1 MKSIWSVIIPATI
14 LMYACGGNGTK
25 AGGDQQGSDTSA
37 AFQPATPSGTV
48 AVAFPADADTTRISI
63 HFEADGQSSD
73 KTFELP
79 LARDVAEQDLYR
91 AVWDKPNS
99 VYIGVLKS
107 DHSTRYYHA
116 SVDNGTAKINQV
128 GTPPEAI
135 WHYAEEKAGLGTISL
150 DMKAVDSY
158 EQQLQSGTI
167 IADLIVKK
175 LPVSTPDSVKI
186 YAEYGGANKTIGM
199 VVPAEATTG
208 IVHSASHPEQAFLVQ
223 IMNKK
228 YTNLVEIK
236 VENGHLKINTL
247 R

>member
-1 MKSIWSVIIPATI
+1 MKSIWSFILPATV
-14 LMYACGGNGTK
+14 LLYACGGNGTK
-25 AGGDQQGSDTSA
+25 AGGDQQGADTAS
-37 AFQPATPSGTV
+37 FQPATPAGKI

-135 WHYAEEKAGLGTISL
+135 WHYAEGKAGLGTISL
-150 DMKAVDSY
+150 DMKATDSY

-175 LPVSTPDSVKI
+175 LPVSSPDSVKV
-186 YAEYGGANKTIGM
+186 YAEYGGANRTIAM

-208 IVHSASHPEQAFLVQ
+208 IVHSPSHPEQVFLVQ

-236 VENGHLKINTL
+236 VENGHLKINSL

>member
-1 MKSIWSVIIPATI
+1 MKSIWSVIIPATT
-14 LMYACGGNGTK
+14 LLYACGGTGTN
-25 AGGDQQGSDTSA
+25 AGGDKQAGDSTA
-37 AFQPATPSGTV
+37 EFQPATPSGKLS
-48 AVAFPADADTTRISI
+48 VAFPADADTTRISI

-99 VYIGVLKS
+99 VYVGVLKS
-107 DHSTRYYHA
+107 DHTTRYYHA
-116 SVDNGTAKINQV
+116 SVDNGTAKINLV
-128 GTPPEAI
+128 GTPPAAV
-135 WHYAEEKAGLGTISL
+135 WHYAEDKAGLGTISMDL
-150 DMKAVDSY
+150 KAVDAY
-158 EQQLQSGTI
+158 EQQIQSGTI

-175 LPVSTPDSVKI
+175 LPVSSADSVKI
-186 YAEYGGANKTIGM
+186 YAEFGGANRTIAM

-208 IVHSASHPEQAFLVQ
+208 IVHSPSHPEQAFLVQ

-236 VENGHLKINTL
+236 VENGHLKINSL